1 LGIGADFGSTS
12 HLQPPG
18 VALRRIE
25 AVAPGILSSVGASRC
40 FPPLLFV
47 GQTDGGDDGEA
58 AIGAYLVQAIE
69 EDGEAALLLPFKEAM
84 RQAQLGGAL
93 EVPVEALP
101 EVAAFKVLAV
111 FKGAIEDGQQAGV
124 GLG

>member
-1 LGIGADFGSTS
+1 
-12 HLQPPG
+12 
-18 VALRRIE
+18 
-25 AVAPGILSSVGASRC
+25 
-40 FPPLLFV
+40 
-47 GQTDGGDDGEA
+47 
-58 AIGAYLVQAIE
+58 
-69 EDGEAALLLPFKEAM
+69 LPFKEAM

>member
-1 LGIGADFGSTS
+1 
-12 HLQPPG
+12 
-18 VALRRIE
+18 
-25 AVAPGILSSVGASRC
+25 
-40 FPPLLFV
+40 
-47 GQTDGGDDGEA
+47 
-58 AIGAYLVQAIE
+58 
-69 EDGEAALLLPFKEAM
+69 LPFKEAM

-124 GLG
+124 GLGQGECEVLQEGSFAGARATQDDVPLVVRVIARLGLV